1 MSQELG
7 RSIGDR
13 VKYLAQGLT
22 DEDRV
27 NHPKIENFI
36 KIWSLSTGGSF
47 DINEHSDFFQSTNDY
62 ALAQMN
68 KLFTAKFNCN
78 IDPLKN

>member
-13 VKYLAQGLT
+13 IKYLTQGLT
-22 DEDRV
+22 DEDRA
-27 NHPKIENFI
+27 NHPKIEKFI

-47 DINEHSDFFQSTNDY
+47 DIDEHTDFFQSTNDY
-62 ALAQMN
+62 ALTQIN